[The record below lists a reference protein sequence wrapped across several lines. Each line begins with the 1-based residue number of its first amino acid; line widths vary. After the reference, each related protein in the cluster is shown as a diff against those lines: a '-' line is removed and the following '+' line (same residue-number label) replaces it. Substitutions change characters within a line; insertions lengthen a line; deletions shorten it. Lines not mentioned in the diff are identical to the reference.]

1 MSKQNL
7 RPSPL
12 ASLFVVS
19 VGSLWGLYWLPL
31 RRLDAVIAAGPWTTL
46 VVVLIGSLALA
57 PFAWSGRSRLRASSA
72 LSLASLALGGAS
84 FVLYSNGLLYG
95 QVAVVIL
102 LFYLTP
108 VWSTLIV
115 RFWLG
120 WAVAPARLWAIAF
133 GLIGIVLVLQGNHPG
148 LPVPKTLGDFFGL
161 SSGLLW
167 SLAATGIHLHSRAGA
182 AESTFV
188 FCAGGTAMAGFLA
201 LILPAG
207 MPEMPLGHL
216 TQALAWILIL
226 GGGWWGASLTGFMWA
241 TRRLEPAR
249 AGILLMSEV
258 VVGSVSAAIL
268 AAEPFGLLMALGACL
283 VVGAGGLEA
292 LSQFPGHAWRH
303 GREIEDDLL
312 GKEASPEERD

>member
-1 MSKQNL
+1 MSEQEL
-7 RPSPL
+7 RPSLP

-31 RRLDAVIAAGPWTTL
+31 RELEAVARAGPWTTL
-46 VVVLIGSLALA
+46 AVVLIGCLTLA
-57 PFAWSGRSRLRASSA
+57 PFAWLGRSRLRGSRTV
-72 LSLASLALGGAS
+72 SLASLALGGAS

-102 LFYLTP
+102 FFYLTP

-120 WAVAPARLWAIAF
+120 WPVAPARLWAIAF
-133 GLIGIVLVLQGNHPG
+133 GLIGIVLVLQGSHPG
-148 LPVPKTLGDFFGL
+148 LPVPKTLGDLLGL

-167 SLAATGIHLHSRAGA
+167 SIAATGIHLHSRAGA

-188 FCAGGTAMAGFLA
+188 FCTGGTIMAGFLA
-201 LILPAG
+201 LVLPG
-207 MPEMPLGHL
+207 EMPEIPVGQL
-216 TQALAWILIL
+216 THALAWVLIL
-226 GGGWWGASLTGFMWA
+226 GVGWWGASLTGFMWA

-249 AGILLMSEV
+249 VGILLMSEV

-268 AAEPFGLLMALGACL
+268 AAEPFGLLMTLGAFL
-283 VVGAGGLEA
+283 VVSAGGLEA
-292 LSQFPGHAWRH
+292 LSQVFGQARKIENDLPAKEVTPK
-303 GREIEDDLL
+303 GRN
-312 GKEASPEERD
+312 